1 MGRSGGIK
9 DREGRSGGIKVLRGK
24 PGGSEI
30 YREVR
35 RYLGWGVKVWRY
47 IIVSGG

>member
-9 DREGRSGGIKVLRGK
+9 DREGRSGGQVLRGK

-30 YREVR
+30 YREVS
-35 RYLGWGVKVWRY
+35 RYLGWRVKVCRY
-47 IIVSGG
+47 RIVSGG